1 MTTTYDP
8 FTPAGGSGQDGS
20 GGRRRAEERWEP
32 EPRWAED
39 QPRASDPWA
48 DDQQQARDQQWTGDQ
63 QWTEDPQWADE
74 PQWGSPRG
82 GPPAGGVP
90 AGHWTEDPRWA
101 GRPSRAPEPAG
112 GGDPGWA
119 TGPGRAP
126 APARVTGY
134 GPTSGYSAVSG
145 YSQNTEYAANG
156 GYEQA
161 AAPAPARAGRP
172 WLRPAILGLVAVL
185 LVVAGWQA
193 YRIEG
198 MSRNNQTLVSG
209 LSAEKVRTDQL
220 EKQLAGVFDPEAV
233 STKVL
238 PSVFRVRAGDFTG
251 TAFSIGDKA
260 ASGKANLLTNFH
272 VVAEVYGDGGR
283 TVSLERGSTR
293 ISATIVK
300 VNKTRDLALLQAG
313 QAINPLG
320 SSAAQVKPGQQV
332 VVVGAP
338 LGLDDTVTSGVIS
351 AYRPN
356 DPDGTTIQF
365 DAAINPG
372 NSGGPLVNSDDQV
385 VGVATAK
392 AKDAEGIGLAIP
404 IKTACDTFSIC

>member
-8 FTPAGGSGQDGS
+8 FTPAGGSGQGGH
-20 GGRRRAEERWEP
+20 GGRRRAEEHWEP
-32 EPRWAED
+32 EPQWADD
-39 QPRASDPWA
+39 QRRASDPWA
-48 DDQQQARDQQWTGDQ
+48 GDQ
-63 QWTEDPQWADE
+63 QWTDGQQWTDDQ
-74 PQWGSPRG
+74 QWDSPPAA
-82 GPPAGGVP
+82 GPPGGGGVP

-101 GRPSRAPEPAG
+101 GDRGQAPQPGPDAGWQGGPEPSA
-112 GGDPGWA
+112 
-119 TGPGRAP
+119 R
-126 APARVTGY
+126 PARVTGY
-134 GPTSGYSAVSG
+134 GQTSGYPAVSG
-145 YSQNTEYAANG
+145 YSQNT
-156 GYEQA
+156 GYTPNQGYDQVV
-161 AAPAPARAGRP
+161 APAPARTGRP
-172 WLRPAILGLVAVL
+172 WLRPAIAGLVAVL
-185 LVVAGWQA
+185 VLVAAWQA

-198 MSRNNQTLVSG
+198 MSRDNQTLVSG
-209 LSAEKVRTDQL
+209 LSAEKNRTDQL

-260 ASGKANLLTNFH
+260 ANGKANLLTNFH
-272 VVAEVYGDGGR
+272 VVAEVYGNGGR
-283 TVSLERGSTR
+283 KVSLERGSTQ
-293 ISATIVK
+293 INATIVK
-300 VNKTRDLALLQAG
+300 VNKGKDLALLQADQG
-313 QAINPLG
+313 INPLG
-320 SSAAQVKPGQQV
+320 SSSAQVKPGQQV

-351 AYRPN
+351 AYRPD

-404 IKTACDTFSIC
+404 IKTACDTFSVC